1 MCLQA
6 HQCRVRCH
14 TTTRNDWKVTV
25 TKNFVSVNITHYCA
39 RHIHL
44 VYSPRKRIFWPARKG
59 NLTSVFFS
67 LFQDAKRKVDIIKEI
82 QSVVMNSEG
91 WASFFFERL
100 SQQTVTE
107 AFLNSLSPYVS
118 TFLKRIPLF
127 SNLCCYISYGIGGD
141 RFIYSHNSHV
151 WLSREIKRFLFVS
164 KPSTR
169 TLWECSRYCA
179 VDLLCAKI

>member
-1 MCLQA
+1 MCSPYTFGKTAPGREFFDQPERA
-6 HQCRVRCH
+6 IWPV
-14 TTTRNDWKVTV
+14 
-25 TKNFVSVNITHYCA
+25 FV
-39 RHIHL
+39 
-44 VYSPRKRIFWPARKG
+44 
-59 NLTSVFFS
+59 S
-67 LFQDAKRKVDIIKEI
+67 LFQDATRKVDIIKEL